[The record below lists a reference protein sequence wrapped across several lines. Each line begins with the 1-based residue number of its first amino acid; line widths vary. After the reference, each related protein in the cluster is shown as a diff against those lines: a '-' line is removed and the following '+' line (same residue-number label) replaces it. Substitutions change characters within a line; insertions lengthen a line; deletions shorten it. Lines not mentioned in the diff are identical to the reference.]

1 MHLDTFS
8 DADHPNFQ
16 ELVGVGDLV
25 TFLDDEEPLRVR
37 FFGTRTILV
46 PL

>member
-8 DADHPNFQ
+8 DADNPNFQ

-25 TFLDDEEPLRVR
+25 TFLNNNI
-37 FFGTRTILV
+37 TISHRL
-46 PL
+46 LL

>member
-8 DADHPNFQ
+8 DADNPNFQ

-25 TFLDDEEPLRVR
+25 TFLDDEERCDSTHVGGLL
-37 FFGTRTILV
+37 FLGG
-46 PL
+46 